1 MAGLMGVVIHASP
14 QAREKTLARYQSYVI
29 CTSPRSGST
38 LLCKLLT
45 ATGIAGRPGSHFHDP
60 SLSGWLKDYGLS
72 PDSYASAREAL
83 KAVFGAAH
91 ARGTGTTG
99 MFGLRLQRRS
109 FEFFMQQMDN
119 LHPGLPDDLARFQA
133 AFGSTLFIHLT
144 RANKLAQAIS
154 YVKAS
159 QTGLW
164 HQSPDGTELERLS
177 APKDPVYD
185 AEAIAGHMAEMATW
199 DREWNDWF
207 ARARIT
213 PVRLSYDA
221 LSADPSRTLAKILD
235 TLGLAT
241 GSAQS
246 IVPAVAKLA
255 DATSRDWAKRFAE
268 ENTSQ
273 RP

>member
-1 MAGLMGVVIHASP
+1 
-14 QAREKTLARYQSYVI
+14 
-29 CTSPRSGST
+29 
-38 LLCKLLT
+38 
-45 ATGIAGRPGSHFHDP
+45 
-60 SLSGWLKDYGLS
+60 
-72 PDSYASAREAL
+72 
-83 KAVFGAAH
+83 
-91 ARGTGTTG
+91 
-99 MFGLRLQRRS
+99 
-109 FEFFMQQMDN
+109 MQQMNN

-144 RANKLAQAIS
+144 RANKLEQAIS

-164 HQSPDGTELERLS
+164 HKSPDGTELERLS

-185 AEAIAGHMAEMATW
+185 AEAIAGHMAEMAAW

-213 PVRLSYDA
+213 PVRLNYDA
-221 LSADPSRTLAKILD
+221 LSADPSGTLAKILD

-255 DATSRDWAKRFAE
+255 DATSCDWAKRFAK
-268 ENTSQ
+268 ENTFQ